1 MALIELKKGV
11 RGILILGWDLD
22 SRMMEALICELSRDI
37 PQHPLQRQGLPPLLR
52 ARLADT
58 LGLHAE
64 NQNHKKSS
72 DENKNHKK
80 RSDENL
86 DCCSHALKCVT
97 LHTCSVSWHA
107 RKKHACTRLGGATPS
122 LKLQQLVATMRQD
135 KRHHTC

>member
-1 MALIELKKGV
+1 M
-11 RGILILGWDLD
+11 
-22 SRMMEALICELSRDI
+22 
-37 PQHPLQRQGLPPLLR
+37 
-52 ARLADT
+52 
-58 LGLHAE
+58 
-64 NQNHKKSS
+64 NHKKSN

-86 DCCSHALKCVT
+86 DCCSHALRCVT